1 VRELYKLINKY
12 STLLV
17 LVLIGATGCS
27 DNANN
32 LADDT
37 LEVALEKSAIR
48 LGFANEAPYA
58 YVDPQSGELAGEAP
72 DIARHVLSE
81 LGVSEV
87 TSVLTEF
94 GSLIPGLK
102 AGRFDVIAA
111 GMYVLPERCK
121 EVIFSNPTYSVGES
135 FLVKSG
141 NPHKLNAYSDILEN
155 PNTKLGVV
163 SGTVEL
169 TYANKLNIP
178 KGQIIVYPDIA
189 SAVSGVKAG
198 RSDAFAGT
206 SLTVQRIVQKDTSQ
220 LLERAFPFEDPVI
233 AGVNV
238 RGYGAFAFRK
248 NDVRLR
254 DAFNEKLAQFIGSE
268 KHRDMVLQYG
278 FTESELPKGVTTSE
292 LCLR

>member
-1 VRELYKLINKY
+1 
-12 STLLV
+12 
-17 LVLIGATGCS
+17 
-27 DNANN
+27 
-32 LADDT
+32 
-37 LEVALEKSAIR
+37 
-48 LGFANEAPYA
+48 
-58 YVDPQSGELAGEAP
+58 
-72 DIARHVLSE
+72 
-81 LGVSEV
+81 
-87 TSVLTEF
+87 
-94 GSLIPGLK
+94 
-102 AGRFDVIAA
+102 
-111 GMYVLPERCK
+111 M
-121 EVIFSNPTYSVGES
+121 
-135 FLVKSG
+135 KSG